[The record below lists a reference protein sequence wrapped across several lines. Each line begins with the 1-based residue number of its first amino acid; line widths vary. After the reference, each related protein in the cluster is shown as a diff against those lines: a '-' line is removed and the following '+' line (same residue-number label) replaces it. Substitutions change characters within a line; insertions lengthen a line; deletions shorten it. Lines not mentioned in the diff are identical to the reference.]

1 MVITIVFI
9 IIVFYRNYVIYLIF
23 NYYYYLLTQI
33 DIMIFLHS
41 RNLDV
46 MALYSLLFIL
56 RVAHI
61 LAIFVWASPYSPT
74 MIDIYIV
81 DFC

>member
-9 IIVFYRNYVIYLIF
+9 IIVFCRNYVIYLIF
-23 NYYYYLLTQI
+23 NYYYCLLIQI
-33 DIMIFLHS
+33 DTMIFLHS

-46 MALYSLLFIL
+46 MALYFLLFTL

-61 LAIFVWASPYSPT
+61 LAIFVSASPYNPT
-74 MIDIYIV
+74 MIDTYIV

>member
-1 MVITIVFI
+1 MVIIIVFI

-23 NYYYYLLTQI
+23 NYYYYLLIQI

-46 MALYSLLFIL
+46 MALYFLLFIL

-61 LAIFVWASPYSPT
+61 LVVFVSASPYSPT
-74 MIDIYIV
+74 MIDTYIV